1 MRIQQ
6 AEPTAEAKRMRGK
19 TAVAARTM
27 VLAAIAALT
36 FIPGA
41 PARQSSNAGNGGS
54 AASAPTDPLA
64 AAARRAK
71 EQKKQETKSA
81 KVFTNDNLP
90 AAGGVSTVGTAPAD
104 AAASS
109 DKSATTGATTGAS
122 TAAPA
127 QGESYWREKFSKLNR
142 KLEQD
147 QSELEVMQR
156 ELGQLSLQNYSDPNK
171 AMQQGYSRTDIDKK
185 TADINA
191 KQKEIDADKQAVS
204 DAQDDLR
211 KSGGDPGWAR

>member
-1 MRIQQ
+1 MGIQQ
-6 AEPTAEAKRMRGK
+6 AESTAEAKRMRGK
-19 TAVAARTM
+19 TAVTARAM
-27 VLAAIAALT
+27 VLAAVAALA

-41 PARQSSNAGNGGS
+41 PARQSSNAGNS
-54 AASAPTDPLA
+54 APAASAPTDPLA

-71 EQKKQETKSA
+71 EQKKQETKPA
-81 KVFTNDNLP
+81 RVFTNDNLP
-90 AAGGVSTVGTAPAD
+90 AAGGGSTVGTAPAESD
-104 AAASS
+104 ASS
-109 DKSATTGATTGAS
+109 GKSAATSASSAS

-127 QGESYWREKFSKLNR
+127 QGETYWRGKFSKLNR

-147 QSELEVMQR
+147 QSELAVMQR

-185 TADINA
+185 TSEIDA
-191 KQKEIDADKQAVS
+191 KQKEIDADKQAIS
-204 DAQDDLR
+204 DAEDDLR